1 MFKLS
6 KKVEYALIAISH
18 INSSNSECPIPVS
31 RISSKYNIPNELL
44 AKILQTLTKFDILD
58 SIKGPKGGYK
68 LKSKFEDLSL
78 VDFIEILEGRFG
90 IADCMVDTECNQLH
104 NCNIINPMDKINSK
118 IYRVFSD
125 IKLNQLT

>member
-18 INSSNSECPIPVS
+18 INSSDTEHPIPVS
-31 RISSKYNIPNELL
+31 KISDKYNIPNELL
-44 AKILQTLTKFDILD
+44 AKILQTLSKYEILD

-68 LKSKFEDLSL
+68 IKSKFEDLSL

-90 IADCMVDTECNQLH
+90 ITDCMIDTECNQIH